1 VSETYNQALLE
12 LFNNAVSSYNE
23 IIYMTSTIGSWETER
38 TIKDLALRVLNMQR
52 NVYFY
57 AEWVVRVYTVS
68 ATVAGKKPDKHKR
81 MRLLSA
87 AKKVERLAQ
96 KLIIATPIE
105 TNGLDSNREQKIAEA
120 FTKQL
125 LSTGN
130 AKTFQNRVHTI
141 FRELTGL
148 SHELLEEA
156 TNNLATIGI
165 MPRKRIIQQYEEN
178 LLANESELP
187 ESIDNNERSKADQ

>member
-1 VSETYNQALLE
+1 MSETYNQALLE
-12 LFNNAVSSYNE
+12 LFNEAVNSYNE
-23 IIYMTSTIGSWETER
+23 IVYMTSTIGSWETEN
-38 TIKDLALRVLNMQR
+38 TIKELALRVLNMQR

-57 AEWVVRVYTVS
+57 AEWVVRVYIVAS
-68 ATVAGKKPDKHKR
+68 AVAGKKPDKRKT

-96 KLIIATPIE
+96 KLILTTSIE